1 MSSFSNPMSRK
12 EYRRFKRAE
21 SAIVLHGHLKMRRRA
36 ERYAHRCLAIV
47 STLPVV
53 SVAVET
59 IVAEDDTMQLV
70 RDHSAA
76 ENRYLAKC
84 AEYRRLRHTLNRL
97 TILRAAKL
105 ESEQLETVKKFIRR
119 NMELHTTP
127 IKAEQ
132 TWPIVPVVEWE
143 SLGVE
148 LCALLDAIEDKERRF
163 DVAAQC
169 VLVKAE
175 FPYSPAASIVAR
187 AKSICRNV
195 AKGRYADG
203 NDTIS
208 ADCER
213 GYVDAPVWAMADD
226 VAYTDWLSLANDAV
240 GLAEQDRLQLVAE
253 SLDPVIVAG
262 LREGM
267 TQSKIAEMIG
277 KSQSYVATR
286 IAAVRDSVYL

>member
-1 MSSFSNPMSRK
+1 MRAKPTGRSFPIRRLPEVEQLLVDAMRQ
-12 EYRRFKRAE
+12 YRRRQRAKDKE
-21 SAIVLHGHLKMRRRA
+21 QTIAYHLAKHAAPSAIV
-36 ERYAHRCLAIV
+36 E
-47 STLPVV
+47 T
-53 SVAVET
+53 SVADPIDSRVIE
-59 IVAEDDTMQLV
+59 
-70 RDHSAA
+70 HSAA

-208 ADCER
+208 SDAER
-213 GYVDAPVWAMADD
+213 GYVDAPIWAMADD

-240 GLAEQDRLQLVAE
+240 GLDQRDRLELVAQ
-253 SLDPVIVAG
+253 SLDPVIVEG
-262 LREGM
+262 LRNGM
-267 TQSKIAEMIG
+267 TQSAIADMVG

-286 IAAVRDSVYL
+286 IRFVRDSVYL